1 MNCSFLISPS
11 LISECINK
19 LLFAIP
25 ILMREKDLYLLY
37 EIIRDRYTH
46 RHFMF
51 LVKDRNGNSLKQC
64 LSELYFFFI
73 KNLDYCLNRYHNV

>member
-1 MNCSFLISPS
+1 
-11 LISECINK
+11 
-19 LLFAIP
+19 
-25 ILMREKDLYLLY
+25 MREKDLYLLY